1 MGSGD
6 FELPFMCCLNMPTL
20 CFILL
25 EFTLWQLEEHFPQ
38 TFSTSSNVHYS
49 ISCVYLEVRKQMLTL
64 HPTPPPL
71 PPRLFTYL
79 LLKCC
84 TAKVCNKIKT
94 RHKRWAPKRQ
104 LAAKNNIS
112 RIFPTIL
119 FSIFHSRVCVCVCVE
134 RKEHSPCCGKVK

>member
-6 FELPFMCCLNMPTL
+6 WELPFMCCLNMPTL

-64 HPTPPPL
+64 QPTLPPL
-71 PPRLFTYL
+71 PSLLFTYL

-94 RHKRWAPKRQ
+94 RHKRWAPERQ

-119 FSIFHSRVCVCVCVE
+119 FSIFHSRSCLCVCVW
-134 RKEHSPCCGKVK
+134 SGKSTRHVVAK

>member
-1 MGSGD
+1 MEWGM
-6 FELPFMCCLNMPTL
+6 PFMCSLNMPTL

-25 EFTLWQLEEHFPQ
+25 EFTLWQLEKSISPITVQ

-49 ISCVYLEVRKQMLTL
+49 ISCLFRSPKTNAD
-64 HPTPPPL
+64 PPL
-71 PPRLFTYL
+71 YFHAPHSLFTYL

-104 LAAKNNIS
+104 LATKNNIS
-112 RIFPTIL
+112 RIFLQFYFL
-119 FSIFHSRVCVCVCVE
+119 FFVRAYVCV
-134 RKEHSPCCGKVK
+134 